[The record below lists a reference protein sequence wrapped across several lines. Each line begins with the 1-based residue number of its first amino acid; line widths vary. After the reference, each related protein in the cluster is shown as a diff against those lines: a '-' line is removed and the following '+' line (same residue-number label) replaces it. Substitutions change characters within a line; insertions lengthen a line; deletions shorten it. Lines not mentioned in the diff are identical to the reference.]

1 MLSKLNKNQEFSAN
15 SIWQRNLSKARDNEI
30 NVENLLDHPFKLL
43 LEVLNGFKLL
53 NDTDPAGLL
62 LSLFASVGHF
72 AGESTVR
79 IRNHTSN
86 LNIFLLLIGPSGS
99 GKTKI
104 VAPIKNSIINTI
116 KSLGISEDQSAI
128 MDDFTTASLSAKLAK
143 SNVFIVTDQAE
154 KPLLEMGFYSPSSEI
169 SASDRISGYKY
180 YGSIPTSNDPM
191 TYHLEISSHLSFV
204 GATTGRLWHR
214 LINYYAQGHQKG
226 KILDEK
232 SPIGLIKFKTY
243 INFLCYVYRKK
254 CFLYQFKLQNDHC
267 SQVWFSISF

>member
-30 NVENLLDHPFKLL
+30 NVENLLDRPFKLL

-143 SNVFIVTDQAE
+143 SNVFIVTDEAE
-154 KPLLEMGFYSPSSEI
+154 KPLLEMGLYSPSSEI

-180 YGSIPTSNDPM
+180 
-191 TYHLEISSHLSFV
+191 
-204 GATTGRLWHR
+204 
-214 LINYYAQGHQKG
+214 
-226 KILDEK
+226 
-232 SPIGLIKFKTY
+232 
-243 INFLCYVYRKK
+243 
-254 CFLYQFKLQNDHC
+254 
-267 SQVWFSISF
+267 

>member
-1 MLSKLNKNQEFSAN
+1 M
-15 SIWQRNLSKARDNEI
+15 WQRNLSKARENEI
-30 NVENLLDHPFKLL
+30 NVESVLDRPFKLL

-143 SNVFIVTDQAE
+143 SNVFIVTDEAE
-154 KPLLEMGFYSPSSEI
+154 KPLLEMGLYSPSSEI

-180 YGSIPTSNDPM
+180 YGSMPTSTDPM
-191 TYHLEISSHLSFV
+191 TYHLEISCHLSFV
-204 GATTGRLWHR
+204 GATIGRLWHR
-214 LINYYAQGHQKG
+214 LINYYAQGHQ
-226 KILDEK
+226 
-232 SPIGLIKFKTY
+232 SNGLSERSV
-243 INFLCYVYRKK
+243 FLFCNHIHY
-254 CFLYQFKLQNDHC
+254 FLLRPVNLHE
-267 SQVWFSISF
+267 S